1 VCEVKRRCKERR
13 FTASQHAVTALARY
27 DSGNLSKQNV
37 MEGNGI
43 SEVPI
48 ATSLP
53 ESIHFVVNYDGGET
67 YYQPSI
73 SRVQAAYAVKHVYS
87 PRSRQ
92 VQSRK

>member
-53 ESIHFVVNYDGGET
+53 ESIHFVVNYDGGERRPIINLL
-67 YYQPSI
+67 YQGFKQ
-73 SRVQAAYAVKHVYS
+73 RM
-87 PRSRQ
+87 R
-92 VQSRK
+92 